1 MVTGLGGVGRNCLE
15 FLVREPSV
23 SSIAGVM
30 YGGGD
35 LCRVHKVDE
44 FISIDELVE
53 VTKVFA
59 GLTIEL
65 CAY

>member
-1 MVTGLGGVGRNCLE
+1 MCQ
-15 FLVREPSV
+15 SV
-23 SSIAGVM
+23 VPEYRM
-30 YGGGD
+30 RVCGGD